1 MIYLKFADIHNLNA
15 INSYAREKIDNKD
28 ISWLPTYK
36 DKIGNEEGK
45 ADDDEDELKVEEEN
59 IHKYVVKE
67 A

>member
-36 DKIGNEEGK
+36 DKIGSEEGK